1 MPALT
6 QANDIIRA
14 RNVSASE
21 CYALLGHHPYTT
33 RQKIWDRLTSPAI
46 DVRVDQTDAMSLG
59 SYFEPHIAK
68 YAAKRLGLK
77 LRAATRTIEHPSV
90 NLCATPDYYILQKP
104 MLLEVKL
111 SGIMYGWS
119 EDTLHPHYEYQARA
133 QLACTDRD
141 VCIVAALV
149 GATLYTI
156 PVVRDY
162 EKERV
167 LLETVQSFF
176 DTYIITGI
184 RPPADE
190 PLTVGVVTV
199 TKV

>member
-6 QANDIIRA
+6 QANDVIRA

-21 CYALLGHHPYTT
+21 CYALLGHHPYTS
-33 RQKIWDRLTSPAI
+33 RQRIFDRLTSNI
-46 DVRVDQTDAMSLG
+46 VEVRTDQSDAMALG
-59 SYFEPHIAK
+59 SFMEPYIAK
-68 YAAKRLGLK
+68 FAARRMGIRV
-77 LRAATRTIEHPSV
+77 RAAYRTIEHRKV
-90 NLCATPDYYILQKP
+90 NLCATPDYYVIQKP
-104 MLLEVKL
+104 MLMEVKL
-111 SGIMYGWS
+111 SGIMYGWN

-156 PVVRDY
+156 PVVRDL

-176 DTYIITGI
+176 DTYVLTGI
-184 RPPADE
+184 RPAADE
-190 PLTVGVVTV
+190 PLTVGTVTV